1 MAACWTHNVASPD
14 FTEHCN
20 QFSAKPP
27 PALPKAK
34 APASR
39 LASLTRWHPQQG
51 DIPTE
56 VSSPAS
62 CHHQQVVVTS
72 KLSSPAS
79 WHHHQGG
86 ITIKVAS
93 PARWHHQQGGISS
106 KWLPHQGGIT
116 SKVASPARWPHQQ
129 GGITS
134 KRHWQRCFI
143 IRASINQYTP
153 AHSHPSATPSL

>member
-1 MAACWTHNVASPD
+1 MASPD

-93 PARWHHQQGGISS
+93 PARWHHQQGGMLSRVAS
-106 KWLPHQGGIT
+106 PAKQHVLQGGIT
-116 SKVASPARWPHQQ
+116 SRMNQQ
-129 GGITS
+129 IYVSTYAKYSHLPLQPGIC
-134 KRHWQRCFI
+134 KYLRQVLPPFDLALQPDI
-143 IRASINQYTP
+143 
-153 AHSHPSATPSL
+153 

>member
-1 MAACWTHNVASPD
+1 MASPD

-79 WHHHQGG
+79 WHHQQVG

-93 PARWHHQQGGISS
+93 PSRWHLQ
-106 KWLPHQGGIT
+106 QGGIT

-134 KRHWQRCFI
+134 KRHCQRCSI